1 MISRDD
7 YFFILEGLVNNQSLL
22 SLGDLIDMKIGVKC
36 RECTEKL
43 LNLNKCSEWR
53 NLENIKSQ
61 KANLYMSNV
70 GLEHIQSENKKLE
83 QKKKEEDEKKEN
95 DKEEEKDDNNN
106 LFFSGGYS
114 YNNNNIYAGNKVIP
128 VISSNN
134 SINQNQNSNI
144 DTQKNKIN
152 IILPEKNSNHIDV
165 LINKLPEGTINK
177 YYQESLKN
185 QFSYTND
192 INTIIGNMNLSQQ
205 TQSVNNFNSRG
216 LSNDKNLSS
225 SNYNNQG
232 KYVVPY
238 SITNSHVIKD
248 LQQYE
253 EEMSKGKKRKKTTY
267 NAKSAGK
274 YKRQKGRKN
283 PPTIINTIA
292 SIAQELI
299 DNDEDLK
306 EYKNSPPK
314 IENNDNNIYDQSEI
328 NNNTDYRNYN
338 LGNDEI
344 MNYGKINLEEIQSN
358 PEDEKDII
366 SKYNL
371 K

>member
-1 MISRDD
+1 
-7 YFFILEGLVNNQSLL
+7 
-22 SLGDLIDMKIGVKC
+22 
-36 RECTEKL
+36 
-43 LNLNKCSEWR
+43 
-53 NLENIKSQ
+53 
-61 KANLYMSNV
+61 
-70 GLEHIQSENKKLE
+70 
-83 QKKKEEDEKKEN
+83 
-95 DKEEEKDDNNN
+95 
-106 LFFSGGYS
+106 
-114 YNNNNIYAGNKVIP
+114 
-128 VISSNN
+128 
-134 SINQNQNSNI
+134 
-144 DTQKNKIN
+144 
-152 IILPEKNSNHIDV
+152 
-165 LINKLPEGTINK
+165 
-177 YYQESLKN
+177 
-185 QFSYTND
+185 
-192 INTIIGNMNLSQQ
+192 MNLSQQ

-232 KYVVPY
+232 KYIVPY

-371 K
+371 IENNFGTDFQEQIPFYY